1 MSSVAAM
8 RILLLACGLISLV
21 AGRLRAEGPTALPA
35 HQAGWPRKVTV
46 SVGEIRTRIDGPKLW
61 TLSGIDFQNSL
72 MATEDS
78 AYGTV
83 LTIRGVGHLGT
94 AHFLDVPGKPGEVE
108 KENVTSLKLF
118 VDDKP
123 VASFQP
129 TMELSGKSFRMERT
143 SKIRA
148 MDLVSTA
155 RIRDGVLTESVRFH
169 AHDAIDLQGSY
180 PFMYAWKHQTTH
192 YVFGD
197 DEAIRQRGVFR
208 TEGKTEWHV
217 IKDATWMAEFD
228 AATGKGCVCR
238 YRQHPSS
245 EKAWFLLVD
254 APKIYH
260 KVTAYTLVDRVVPK
274 GFEATYE
281 SAVGF
286 FNATEKDWE
295 AAAISKA
302 KELKPNIA
310 DR

>member
-1 MSSVAAM
+1 M
-8 RILLLACGLISLV
+8 SLV
-21 AGRLRAEGPTALPA
+21 AGFVRAEGPATLPA
-35 HQAGWPRKVTV
+35 HQANWPRKVTV
-46 SVGEIRTRIDGPKLW
+46 TVGEIRTRIDGPKLW
-61 TLSGIDFQNSL
+61 TLSGIDFQKTL

-94 AHFLDVPGKPGEVE
+94 AHFLDVPGKPGAVE

-118 VDDKP
+118 VDDEP
-123 VASFQP
+123 IQSFQP
-129 TMELSGKSFRMERT
+129 TMELNGKSFRMERT

-155 RIRDGVLTESVRFH
+155 RIGDGVLTESVRFH
-169 AHDAIDLQGSY
+169 AHEPIDLQGSY
-180 PFMYAWKHQTTH
+180 PFMYAWKQQTTH

-197 DEAIRQRGVFR
+197 EEGIRQRGAFR
-208 TEGKTEWHV
+208 KEGKTEWHV

-228 AATGKGCVCR
+228 AAIGKGCVCR

-254 APKIYH
+254 APGIYH
-260 KVTAYTLVDRVVPK
+260 KVTAYTLIDRVVPK

-286 FNATEKDWE
+286 FTAMEKDWE
-295 AAAISKA
+295 EVAVARAGELKAPAAAK
-302 KELKPNIA
+302 
-310 DR
+310 

>member
-1 MSSVAAM
+1 M
-8 RILLLACGLISLV
+8 RTLTLACGVLLLSSCL
-21 AGRLRAEGPTALPA
+21 AAAEGPGKAPA
-35 HQAGWPRKVTV
+35 HQADWPHKVTV
-46 SVGEIRTRIDGPKLW
+46 AIGDIRTRIDGPKLW
-61 TLSGIDFQNSL
+61 TLSGIDFQNTL

-83 LTIRGVGHLGT
+83 VTIRGAGHLGT

-118 VDDKP
+118 VDDEP
-123 VASFQP
+123 VKSFQP
-129 TMELSGKSFRMERT
+129 TMELGGKSFRMERR

-148 MDLVSTA
+148 MDLESTA
-155 RIRDGVLTESVRFH
+155 QIRDGVLTESVRFH
-169 AHDAIDLQGSY
+169 ANAAIDLQVSY

-192 YVFGD
+192 YVFGN
-197 DEAIRQRGVFR
+197 EEGIHQRGVFR
-208 TEGKTEWHV
+208 KEGKTEWHV

-238 YRQHPSS
+238 YLQHPSS

-254 APKIYH
+254 APGIYH

-274 GFEATYE
+274 NFEATYQ

-286 FNATEKDWE
+286 FTATEKDWE
-295 AAAISKA
+295 DVATRKAA
-302 KELKPNIA
+302 ELKQIDAAN
-310 DR
+310 